1 LSWGIN
7 AVTKKLNVYSA
18 QEKIDIFFDL
28 YTHGVDISVEQMRH
42 RLDSYR
48 DYITWCD
55 TNFSVGSYF
64 YYEDHMPEIEKYIL
78 NLPIFAAQQHR
89 VSWKSTFGLEFSE
102 WNQCHFYASDVGA
115 VALCKPEEQQKIELA
130 TQPQTNWSEEDSL
143 VPLELF
149 NSALPVAHQKFIRG
163 MARPYADAAQA
174 IDKMVKLKILVGP
187 VPIKKQT
194 LAQKLA
200 MIRNVDRC
208 IEVYNTWV
216 TDNPGL
222 AEPVSRDT
230 LEARIHIENPIW
242 DPNRAITTATSA
254 PLALPSTQK

>member
-1 LSWGIN
+1 VSWGIN
-7 AVTKKLNVYSA
+7 AVTKKLNVYTS
-18 QEKIDIFFDL
+18 QEKIDSFFDL
-28 YTHGVDISVEQMRH
+28 YTYGVEVSVEQMRH

-89 VSWKSTFGLEFSE
+89 VSWKSKFGTEFSQ

-115 VALCKPEEQQKIELA
+115 VALARPDELQRISLNTEHQA
-130 TQPQTNWSEEDSL
+130 EWGVEDGL
-143 VPLELF
+143 VPVELF
-149 NSALPVAHQKFIRG
+149 NSALPVPHKKFMHA
-163 MARPYADAAQA
+163 MARPYAAAAQA

-200 MIRNVDRC
+200 MIRNVDQC
-208 IEVYNTWV
+208 IKVYNSWV

-230 LEARIHIENPIW
+230 LEDRIHTENIIW
-242 DPNRAITTATSA
+242 DSSRAITDATVEL
-254 PLALPSTQK
+254 PALSSTRQ